1 MEILLAQRL
10 RATMQQILDRNTA
23 QLGRPVGA
31 KEGTG
36 SAEHRMADLR
46 RAELMSRNQLC
57 HRIENAV
64 GIGGLGILGRMEAG
78 VAIVWLVG
86 KANAVGA
93 ALRANF
99 VPEIPHGKQITQDR
113 QRNAHRI
120 AKMRCTQN
128 ASASGDLGIY
138 RAELPPA
145 NEWRQRRCRILPRD
159 ECARRR
165 GKRKSVGKLL
175 YSSQPCIRADISAG
189 DQRKLAQCLGTGMQW
204 RTEVIQLTFRQP
216 RKSLEMKESGK
227 AIDFLGEFAAQS
239 ETGACARLASA
250 EVGVSGKRGSGTH
263 RGGSQEFHQMTAFS
277 ENHRIELTPEKLQPD
292 GKIAIQSTAGQLEE
306 S

>member
-31 KEGTG
+31 KESTG

-86 KANAVGA
+86 KADTVGA

-120 AKMRCTQN
+120 AKMRRTQN
-128 ASASGDLGIY
+128 ASASGDLGIH

-145 NEWRQRRCRILPRD
+145 NGRRQRRCRILPRD

-175 YSSQPCIRADISAG
+175 YGSQPCIRADIPTG
-189 DQRKLAQCLGTGMQW
+189 DQRQLSQCLGAGLQL
-204 RTEVIQLTFRQP
+204 RTEVIQLTFRQS
-216 RKSLEMKESGK
+216 RKSLEVKESGK
-227 AIDFLGEFAAQS
+227 AIDFLGEFSAQS
-239 ETGACARLASA
+239 EAGASARLASA

-263 RGGSQEFHQMTAFS
+263 RGGSQEFHQMTAFG
-277 ENHRIELTPEKLQPD
+277 ENHRVKLTPEKLQPD